1 VLTTQYLEEA
11 DQLANRITVINRGQ
25 VIANGTPEE
34 LKTAIDGD
42 RIELVLHSPAD
53 LGRAAEIVEHAVGV
67 PMSVDEDGRRISTP
81 VREHVLALTGVVR
94 ALDDAGIRAADIRL
108 RRPTLD
114 EALPASHR

>member
-67 PMSVDEDGRRISTP
+67 PVSVDEDGRRISAP